1 MQQDFENTNLVRRN
15 SQILE
20 MIKIFFLRM
29 QKLQI
34 FAVDT
39 MNSTIQMT
47 LMTEIDHTNSQTV
60 SIRTESNTIVSLE
73 NLDQMIAFSSA
84 REIMSQQLMYFTQWK
99 IVTDV
104 MSAINDSR
112 MLVNANMLNLL
123 QYFVYSEAFFEK
135 RVTKKWLSNI
145 QLTSVMMRENAILR
159 LWTDIV

>member
-84 REIMSQQLMYFTQWK
+84 REIMSQQLMYFTQ
-99 IVTDV
+99 
-104 MSAINDSR
+104 
-112 MLVNANMLNLL
+112 
-123 QYFVYSEAFFEK
+123 
-135 RVTKKWLSNI
+135 
-145 QLTSVMMRENAILR
+145 
-159 LWTDIV
+159 